1 VKDHFPPHVI
11 NALLIGS
18 LGSCL
23 AMSFFWILTERI
35 ISSFCIGSL
44 PFLLSLISIMRSH
57 RVHRTDDDID
67 DRDDLE
73 V

>member
-1 VKDHFPPHVI
+1 MKDFFPPHVI
-11 NALLIGS
+11 NALLIGT

-23 AMSFFWILTERI
+23 AMSFFWILTERVI
-35 ISSFCIGSL
+35 TTFCIGVL
-44 PFLLSLISIMRSH
+44 PLLLSLIPILHAH
-57 RVHRTDDDID
+57 RVQRTDDDVD